1 MSQTPRAAPAP
12 PPPLHVE
19 WLGRLPYA
27 EAHARMLRQV
37 EDRAAGAAPD
47 TLLLV
52 EHEPVYTVGRHRDAS
67 ANVLLPGDVPVV
79 HVQRGGDV
87 TFHGPGQLT
96 AYPIVR
102 LPPHRR
108 DVMAWLHG
116 LEDVCTEVV
125 GGWGIHGAR
134 DPRNTGVWVDG
145 RKIAAIGIALRR
157 WVSFHGFAINN
168 TVDLGWF
175 GRVNP
180 CGMDSSLV
188 TRIADH
194 ATPPDLP
201 TLRDTTAA
209 AFRRWWGRWSAP
221 PPGAARVEE
230 TG

>member
-1 MSQTPRAAPAP
+1 MPDALRI
-12 PPPLHVE
+12 E

-27 EAHARMLRQV
+27 DAHARMLQQV
-37 EDRAAGAAPD
+37 EARAAGDVPD

-52 EHEPVYTVGRHRDAS
+52 EHDPVYTVGRHRDAS
-67 ANVLLPGDVPVV
+67 GNVLLPGDVPVV
-79 HVQRGGDV
+79 DVKRGGDV

-96 AYPIVR
+96 GYPIVR
-102 LPPHRR
+102 LPEHRR

-116 LEDVCTEVV
+116 LEDVCTAVV
-125 GGWGIHGAR
+125 GRWGIQGQR
-134 DPRNTGVWVDG
+134 DPRNTGVWVQG

-168 TVDLGWF
+168 TVDLAWF
-175 GRVNP
+175 TRVNP

-194 ATPPDLP
+194 APAPDLE
-201 TLRDTTAA
+201 TLRDAA
-209 AFRRWWGRWSAP
+209 ADEFAAWWGAWAA
-221 PPGAARVEE
+221 PPGAAPPEE